1 MDTVIFIISKVIGL
15 LIRPDAW
22 IAVLAVTALVAHL
35 RRADGL
41 ARVSL
46 WSVCAFTIAVGVL
59 PIGQTL
65 LSAFEA
71 RHTPY
76 TAQAPVAGVVVLG
89 GGEDVSASR
98 AWGTPSL
105 GAGAERLIAA
115 VALSQQFPQAHVIYA
130 GGSGRVRDALGADA
144 TEADVARQFFREQ
157 GLSDARLHFDAT
169 SRNTVEN
176 VRQARTLAS
185 TLPHAEG
192 EWLLVTSAF
201 HMPRALRSFRA
212 AGWGD
217 VTPYPVDYRTGS
229 FGDGVG
235 WNLSGNLD
243 ALQTAIREAVGSAA
257 YWALGR

>member
-1 MDTVIFIISKVIGL
+1 MDSLIFIISKVVGL

-22 IAVLAVTALVAHL
+22 IAVLAITALHAHL
-35 RRADGL
+35 LSRDRL

-46 WSVCAFTIAVGVL
+46 WSVCALTITVGVL

-65 LSAFEA
+65 LSAFEGQHA
-71 RHTPY
+71 PY
-76 TAQAPVAGVVVLG
+76 SAQAPVAGIVVLG

-105 GAGAERLIAA
+105 GAGAERLTAA
-115 VALSQQFPQAHVIYA
+115 VALSRKFPMAHVIYV
-130 GGSGRVRDALGADA
+130 GGSGRMRDALGADA
-144 TEADVARQFFREQ
+144 TEADVARQFFMDQ
-157 GLSDARLHFDAT
+157 GLTDARLHFDAT

-176 VRQARTLAS
+176 AREARQLAS
-185 TLPHAEG
+185 TLPHADG
-192 EWLLVTSAF
+192 KWLLVTSAF

-217 VTPYPVDYRTGS
+217 VIPYPVDYRTGS

-235 WNLSGNLD
+235 WNLTGNLG
-243 ALQTAIREAVGSAA
+243 ALQTAIREAVGTAA

>member
-1 MDTVIFIISKVIGL
+1 MDTVVFIISKVFGL

-22 IAVLAVTALVAHL
+22 IVVLAVTALLAQL
-35 RRADGL
+35 RRRDGL
-41 ARVSL
+41 ARVCL
-46 WSVCAFTIAVGVL
+46 WSVCVFTITVGVL

-65 LSAFEA
+65 LSAFEGQHA
-71 RHTPY
+71 PY
-76 TAQAPVAGVVVLG
+76 GAQVPVAGFVILG

-105 GAGAERLIAA
+105 GAGAERLTAA
-115 VALSQQFPQAHVIYA
+115 VALSRKFPKAHVIYV
-130 GGSGRVRDALGADA
+130 GGSGRMRDALGADA
-144 TEADVARQFFREQ
+144 TEADVARQFFRDQ
-157 GLSDARLHFDAT
+157 GLSDALLHFDAT

-176 VRQARTLAS
+176 ARQARQLAL
-185 TLPHAEG
+185 TLPRSQG

-201 HMPRALRSFRA
+201 HMPRALRSFSA

-217 VTPYPVDYRTGS
+217 ITPYPVDYRTGF

>member
-1 MDTVIFIISKVIGL
+1 MDTVIFIISKVVGL
-15 LIRPDAW
+15 FLRPDAW
-22 IAVLAVTALVAHL
+22 IAVLAVTALMAYL
-35 RRADGL
+35 RRRDGL

-46 WSVCAFTIAVGVL
+46 WSICALTITVGVL

-65 LSAFEA
+65 LSAFEG
-71 RHTPY
+71 RHAPY
-76 TAQAPVAGVVVLG
+76 TAQALVAGVVVLG

-105 GAGAERLIAA
+105 GAGAERLTAA
-115 VALSQQFPQAHVIYA
+115 VALSRQFPQAHVIYA

-144 TEADVARQFFREQ
+144 TEAEVARQFFRDQ
-157 GLSDARLHFDAT
+157 GLRDVRVHFDAT

-176 VRQARTLAS
+176 ARQALKLAS
-185 TLPHAEG
+185 ALPHVEG

-201 HMPRALRSFRA
+201 HMPRTLRSFRA

-235 WNLSGNLD
+235 WNLSRNLD
-243 ALQTAIREAVGSAA
+243 ALQIAIREAVGSAA
-257 YWALGR
+257 YWVMGR